1 MKCVTIRLHL
11 TKNLNQYLS
20 IVNRFPYQI
29 DLRSGRHVRDAKS
42 LLGIISLNLAHPLT
56 LEIHHDNCDKLLEE
70 LSPFIESGTA

>member
-1 MKCVTIRLHL
+1 MKCVAIRLHL
-11 TKNLNQYLS
+11 NKNLNQFLS

-42 LLGIISLNLAHPLT
+42 LLGIFSLNLEQPLS

-70 LSPFIESGTA
+70 LRPFIESDTA

>member
-1 MKCVTIRLHL
+1 MKYVTIRLHL
-11 TKNLNQYLS
+11 TKNLNQFLS

-42 LLGIISLNLAHPLT
+42 LLGIFSLNLEQPLS
-56 LEIHHDNCDKLLEE
+56 LEIHHDNCDELLEE